1 MGNSE
6 VIDNNNI
13 LTVSSRNATELVEM
27 KVEA

>member
-13 LTVSSRNATELVEM
+13 RTVSSRNATELVEM